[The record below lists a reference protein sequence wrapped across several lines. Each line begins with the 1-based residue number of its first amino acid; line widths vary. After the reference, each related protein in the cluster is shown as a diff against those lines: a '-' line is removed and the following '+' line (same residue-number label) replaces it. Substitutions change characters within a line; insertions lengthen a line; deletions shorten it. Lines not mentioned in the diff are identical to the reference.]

1 MATQPILVEKTQ
13 DIEEQD
19 EEQVGMPK
27 SIYVEDILTEAV
39 AMFYER
45 DATKDMNQEKEL
57 EDIVEKFLVAI
68 WKTRKEGEQQEK
80 IIQ

>member
-1 MATQPILVEKTQ
+1 
-13 DIEEQD
+13 
-19 EEQVGMPK
+19 
-27 SIYVEDILTEAV
+27 
-39 AMFYER
+39 MFYER

>member
-68 WKTRKEGEQQEK
+68 
-80 IIQ
+80 